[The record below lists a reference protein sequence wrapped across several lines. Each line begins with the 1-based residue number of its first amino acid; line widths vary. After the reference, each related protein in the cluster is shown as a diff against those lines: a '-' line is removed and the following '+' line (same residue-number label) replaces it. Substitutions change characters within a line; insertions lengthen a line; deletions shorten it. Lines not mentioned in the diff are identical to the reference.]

1 VRVAFG
7 RTFTCMVQAIKDS
20 ERGPQPA
27 LEAEDDQLFRA
38 LVGLIQRLRR
48 MKGDSDHGGRVAL
61 LTHIDRLAP
70 IRMSELAAQACL
82 DQSTVSRHLRHL
94 EDDDLV
100 TRTPDPDDRRA
111 TLLELSP
118 AGREV
123 LESHIRARSQLIAS
137 ATATWSDED
146 RAALTRLLSRLADDL
161 EPLT

>member
-1 VRVAFG
+1 
-7 RTFTCMVQAIKDS
+7 
-20 ERGPQPA
+20 
-27 LEAEDDQLFRA
+27 
-38 LVGLIQRLRR
+38 
-48 MKGDSDHGGRVAL
+48 
-61 LTHIDRLAP
+61 
-70 IRMSELAAQACL
+70 MSELAAQACL